1 MKTLIVDDHFL
12 VRNSLKLLLENTYS
26 NVDCIE
32 ADNYYDALPHFVDPE
47 IKLIILDIDIPG
59 GIGTGMVTEI
69 RNRRDDVRI
78 LICSAA
84 DEKLFALNYI
94 IAGADGYL
102 IKSAD
107 EQEVLKAVSMVLK
120 GMRYV
125 SYVVQ
130 ERLLEVLKEKTKQS
144 KPQTTGH
151 LSNREKQVM
160 ELLLEGKWNKEIAA
174 ILNLQSNTVSTLKTR
189 IFKKLGVTN
198 LFELAKKTKEQQHY
212 HGSMF

>member
-12 VRNSLKLLLENTYS
+12 VRSSLKFLLENTFS
-26 NVDCIE
+26 SVACIE
-32 ADNYYDALPHFVDPE
+32 ADNYYNAEPHFVDPE
-47 IKLIILDIDIPG
+47 IKLIILDIEIPG

-69 RNRRDDVRI
+69 RKRRNDVRI

-84 DEKLFALNYI
+84 DEQIFALDYI
-94 IAGADGYL
+94 MAGADGYL
-102 IKSAD
+102 TKSAN
-107 EQEVLKAVSMVLK
+107 EQEVVKAVSTVLK

-130 ERLLEVLKEKTKQS
+130 ERLLEVLDEKTRQPG
-144 KPQTTGH
+144 PQTREG

-160 ELLLEGKWNKEIAA
+160 DLLLEGKWNKEIAA
-174 ILNLQSNTVSTLKTR
+174 TLNLQSNTVSTFKTR

-198 LFELAKKTKEQQHY
+198 LFELAKKAREQQHY
-212 HGSMF
+212 CGPIF